1 MILQNEKLGKEFDR
15 LMNQMFFTFA
25 RWELYENLEKIIDG
39 NELLKEAIL
48 KNKID
53 FCIFKFLSVSLG
65 KDILVSLSSMLKDS
79 DSRSLSLLQIL
90 YKVLYEKED
99 CQIQNFIEILK
110 GNFSLL
116 SRRLKRDV
124 KYFECELEKRK
135 KIGEIQNLFEMI
147 KAHLKDLTNL
157 VEKINLFSGKSLL
170 KNIEEVEKI
179 KKDLLELRNNLQE
192 TLKNIKNEIEIIK
205 EEKISATQYQEEIEK
220 LDKEIEILNNIKEEL
235 EIEVGEI
242 IKNVEQLYQ
251 SIVFKIVWDIRN
263 KFIAHF
269 SREEFPRITIS
280 LKEVHEVTEKIIK
293 EILKILRINITQ
305 VTPIYQGNY
314 FTAFMIPWLQPAC
327 NESQKLETISK
338 IDKYKDEDHFVCDLT
353 LTNGLSFY
361 IGDFPSEYKWEKGDE
376 VAIFWSYNYQN
387 PQSCFVICN
396 FSKKQWVKGMVS
408 WVSNRNGSWILPKI

>member
-1 MILQNEKLGKEFDR
+1 
-15 LMNQMFFTFA
+15 MNQIFFTFA
-25 RWELYENLEKIIDG
+25 RWELYENLEKIIDD
-39 NELLKEAIL
+39 NKFLEEAIL

-53 FCIFKFLSVSLG
+53 FHAFKFLSVSLG
-65 KDILVSLSSMLKDS
+65 KDILVSLWSFLRDE
-79 DSRSLSLLQIL
+79 RAENLSLLRIL
-90 YKVLYEKED
+90 IEIEKKNPEVKS
-99 CQIQNFIEILK
+99 FKEILK
-110 GNFSLL
+110 GNFSNFFSNLQKNIETF
-116 SRRLKRDV
+116 LK
-124 KYFECELEKRK
+124 EIEK
-135 KIGEIQNLFEMI
+135 IQNL
-147 KAHLKDLTNL
+147 KDLQSYLKDLLNL
-157 VEKINLFSGKSLL
+157 VREINLFLDKSLL
-170 KNIEEVEKI
+170 KNIEKVEKI

-220 LDKEIEILNNIKEEL
+220 LDKEVENLNNIEKGFEMK
-235 EIEVGEI
+235 VGEI
-242 IKNVEQLYQ
+242 IKNIEQLYQ
-251 SIVFKIVWDIRN
+251 SIVFKIVRDIRN

-269 SREEFPRITIS
+269 SREEFPRISIS
-280 LKEVHEVTEKIIK
+280 LKEVREVVEKVIK

-327 NESQKLETISK
+327 NEFQKLETISK

-396 FSKKQWVKGMVS
+396 FSK
-408 WVSNRNGSWILPKI
+408 NNG